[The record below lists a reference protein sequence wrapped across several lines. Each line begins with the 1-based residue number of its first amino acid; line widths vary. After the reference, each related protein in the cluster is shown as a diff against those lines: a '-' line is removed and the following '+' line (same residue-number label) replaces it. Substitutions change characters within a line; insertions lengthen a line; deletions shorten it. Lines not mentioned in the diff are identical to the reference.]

1 MDPSQGAARAPL
13 QNSWNI
19 ARSQLMVSVECIF
32 GEILDYFKFVEF
44 KKGLRLQL
52 SAVGKMYIV

>member
-19 ARSQLMVSVECIF
+19 ASSQLMVSVECIF